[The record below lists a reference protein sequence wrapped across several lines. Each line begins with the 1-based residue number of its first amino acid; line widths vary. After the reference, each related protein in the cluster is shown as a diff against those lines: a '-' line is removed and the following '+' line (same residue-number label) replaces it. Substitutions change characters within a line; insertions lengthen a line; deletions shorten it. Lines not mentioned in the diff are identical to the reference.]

1 MKKLLLILFPIMLYA
16 CGVSCGGG
24 GGCFGGPPIKSTN
37 PPTNNY
43 KDPSVNPEL
52 NRRYGFDSASLN
64 L

>member
-1 MKKLLLILFPIMLYA
+1 MLYA